1 MDNLKKGEGDVYLD
15 NKVNR
20 RLGRVGLP
28 KKLVGAEN
36 KQERENIKSEM
47 SKNKKDIL
55 GLNAGESF
63 QVKAKDGKS
72 YIFKR
77 SEDGKQLILYVTNP
91 QTGKEK
97 KVREVKFAESK

>member
-20 RLGRVGLP
+20 RMGRVGLP

-36 KQERENIKSEM
+36 KQERENVKAEM
-47 SKNKKDIL
+47 SRNKKAIL
-55 GLNAGESF
+55 SLNAGEGF

-77 SEDGKQLILYVTNP
+77 TEDGKQLILYVTNP
-91 QTGKEK
+91 ETGKEK
-97 KVREVKFAESK
+97 KVREVKFTESK

>member
-20 RLGRVGLP
+20 RMGRVGLP

-36 KQERENIKSEM
+36 KQERENVKAEM
-47 SKNKKDIL
+47 SRNKKSIL
-55 GLNAGESF
+55 SLNAGEGF

-77 SEDGKQLILYVTNP
+77 TEDGKQLILYVTNP
-91 QTGKEK
+91 ETGKEK
-97 KVREVKFAESK
+97 KVREVKFTESK